1 MGSCVTTFPLPGLS
15 APAEIRID
23 RHGVP
28 HIRAASADDAFR
40 VQGFNAARDRLWQL
54 DLWRKRGLG
63 LLAADFGPGYLA
75 QDRAARLF
83 LYRGDMAA
91 EWAAYGHPRT
101 QGIVEAFVAGLNA
114 YVALT
119 EARPDLLPPEFSA
132 LETRPSRWAA
142 EDVVRIR
149 SHALVRNVPSEVAR
163 ARVLARADA
172 ETDALRKG
180 LSPPHATMPL
190 GDLDPARWPDDLLDV
205 LRLATA
211 PVGFDPSR
219 LAATRDAAWDWTR
232 VDAHGQVEAQGR
244 GARQRAADAPE
255 PPGDGSNNWAVAPAR
270 TATGRPILASDPHR
284 AYALPSLR
292 YVVHLTAPG
301 LDVIGAGE
309 PALPGISIGHNGTA
323 AFGLTIAPFDQ
334 EDLFVLALD
343 PDDPDR
349 FRFEGGTAPITRLR
363 ERIPVRGGADE
374 EVTLGFTRHGPVI
387 CEDAATQ
394 TAFAARTVW
403 SEPGTAAYL
412 ASLGYLD
419 AATPEAFGAALRH
432 WSAPS
437 VNQVYAD
444 VNGRI
449 AWFTAGMAPV
459 RPNWDGLLPVPGD
472 GRHAWAGFHASA
484 DLPSRIDPDAGFVYS
499 ANEMNLPQDY
509 PAEAR
514 KLGFEWHE
522 PWRARRIRTVL
533 AHQPGHALAD
543 SQALQG
549 DDVSEPAL
557 RLAHLAATLV
567 APADAEARRAAALLE
582 TFDGHLH
589 AASGAAALVEVFWVH
604 HLRPALLQ
612 ALVSDPDT
620 RRLLPPGDAQ
630 SLLDRLE
637 NPRPPLDRA
646 ERDALVA
653 RTLAAAWRDCAA
665 RLGPDPAIWA
675 WGRLHHAR
683 FTHPL
688 AATGFAG
695 PNIAPLPMGGSGAC
709 VMHAEY
715 DPETFRMTHGASFR
729 MVLDVGDW
737 DAGLFVNAPGQSGH
751 PDSPHAAD
759 HAEPWSRRGYRPL
772 LYSRAAIDAATETVI
787 VLLPGADGV

>member
-1 MGSCVTTFPLPGLS
+1 MTNFTLPGLS

-28 HIRAASADDAFR
+28 HIRAASQDDAFR

-119 EARPDLLPPEFSA
+119 ETRPDLLPPEFRA
-132 LETRPSRWAA
+132 MGTRPAPWAP

-163 ARVLARADA
+163 AWVLARADA
-172 ETDALRKG
+172 GTDALRKG

-190 GDLDPARWPDDLLDV
+190 GDLDPARWPDDLLDAF
-205 LRLATA
+205 RLATA
-211 PVGFDPSR
+211 PVGFDPAR
-219 LAATRDAAWDWTR
+219 LAATRDAAWAWTR
-232 VDAHGQVEAQGR
+232 VDAHGRVGRHRVAEAL
-244 GARQRAADAPE
+244 E
-255 PPGDGSNNWAVAPAR
+255 PPGDGSNNWAVAPSR
-270 TATGRPILASDPHR
+270 TVTGRPILASDPHR

-323 AFGLTIAPFDQ
+323 AFGLTIAPIDQ
-334 EDLFVLALD
+334 EDLFVLDLD
-343 PDDPDR
+343 PGDPDR
-349 FRFEGGTAPITRLR
+349 FRFEGGFAPIIRLR

-374 EVTLGFTRHGPVI
+374 TVTLGFTRHGPVI
-387 CEDAATQ
+387 CEDKATHK
-394 TAFAARTVW
+394 AFAVRTVW
-403 SEPGTAAYL
+403 SEPGAAAYL

-419 AATPEAFGAALRH
+419 AASPEAFGAALRH

-449 AWFTAGMAPV
+449 GWFMAGKAPV
-459 RPNWDGLLPVPGD
+459 RSNWDGLLPVPGD
-472 GRHAWAGFHASA
+472 GRHAWAGFHPAA
-484 DLPSRIDPDAGFVYS
+484 DLPSRIDPEAGYVYS
-499 ANEMNLPQDY
+499 ANEMNLPHDY
-509 PAEAR
+509 PVEAR

-533 AHQPGHALAD
+533 AHQPQHALTD
-543 SQALQG
+543 SQKLQG
-549 DDVSEPAL
+549 DVVSEPAL
-557 RLAHLAATLV
+557 RLAHLAATLSG
-567 APADAEARRAAALLE
+567 ATDPEACQGTALLE

-589 AASGAAALVEVFWVH
+589 ETSAAAALVEVFWVH

-612 ALVSDPDT
+612 ALVPDPDT
-620 RRLLPPGDAQ
+620 RRLLPPGDVQ
-630 SLLDRLE
+630 TLLDRLE
-637 NPRPPLDRA
+637 NPHSHLGQDA
-646 ERDALVA
+646 RDALVE
-653 RTLAAAWRDCAA
+653 RTLAAAWRDCAV
-665 RLGPDPAIWA
+665 RLGPDPATWA

-688 AATGFAG
+688 AGTGFAG
-695 PNIAPLPMGGSGAC
+695 PEIPPLPMAGSGAC

-737 DAGLFVNAPGQSGH
+737 DAGLFVNAPGQSGD
-751 PDSPHAAD
+751 PDSPHFAD

-772 LYSRAAIDAATETVI
+772 LYSQAAVDAATETVI
-787 VLLPGADGV
+787 TLVPGGA